1 MVMSDLRFHINSH
14 NLDLCL
20 ILSGMGYKGEEELSK
35 DKFYELM
42 KVIDPSI
49 KRN

>member
-1 MVMSDLRFHINSH
+1 MVMSDLRFHINSN

-20 ILSGMGYKGEEELSK
+20 ILSGLGYTGEEMLDK
-35 DKFYELM
+35 DKFYSFL
-42 KVIDPSI
+42 KVVSPHI